1 LTGRAGTYSERTSQ
15 LSKTIKLA
23 LVIMLVLLMAG
34 SGVLFIVAL
43 THPSNAYDP
52 GKIKLKVELHTR
64 TEILTC
70 AYKVYGDQNQ
80 NQWAAKT
87 IIKNIGKMPVY
98 DFKIW
103 YKVGDFT
110 DWTSGEDYPV
120 ISPGETVR
128 DYCWPA
134 LDGEKVKAITTKTP
148 VELVMKYEYKGLKE
162 PIEDYKTIYMLGRND
177 FVFSSMKE
185 EDRLT
190 FADNF
195 DNELFLAA
203 FITPNE
209 STTKA
214 FANGIASGLETRT
227 SDSDAYQAFLRCFD
241 TLRAQGVKYIQEP
254 SGFWTGSEA
263 QYVQYPKDT
272 IERKSGT
279 CIDLAICISALM
291 EAVGIKS
298 YVALVPGHA
307 IPLIQLPGSGDIIPI
322 ESTFIDQEYALSHY
336 PGETSQNVTAEECV
350 KVAKSEIDQYS
361 KEGKLVLVDPEYWWQ
376 AGVMPSW

>member
-1 LTGRAGTYSERTSQ
+1 MSR
-15 LSKTIKLA
+15 TIKLA
-23 LVIMLVLLMAG
+23 LVIMLALLMAG
-34 SGVLFIVAL
+34 SGTLFFIAV
-43 THPSNAYDP
+43 THPSAAYDP
-52 GKIKLKVELHTR
+52 SKIKLDVDLHTR
-64 TEILTC
+64 NEILTC

-80 NQWAAKT
+80 NQWVAKT
-87 IIKNIGKMPVY
+87 IVKNTGKMPVY

-103 YKVGDFT
+103 YKVRDFT
-110 DWTSGEDYPV
+110 DWTSGEEYPV

-134 LDGEKVKAITTKTP
+134 LDGEKVKQITTKTP
-148 VELVMKYEYKGLKE
+148 VELVLKYEYKGLKK

-209 STTKA
+209 NTTKA

-227 SDSDAYQAFLRCFD
+227 NDNDVHQALLRCFD
-241 TLRAQGVKYIQEP
+241 TLRTHGVKYIQEP
-254 SGFWTGSEA
+254 AGFWTGSEA

-272 IERKSGT
+272 IDRKSGT
-279 CIDLAICISALM
+279 CIDLAVCMSALM

-322 ESTFIDQEYALSHY
+322 ESTFIDQEYALSHF
-336 PGETSQNVTAEECV
+336 PGTTSPDVTAEECV
-350 KVAKSEIDQYS
+350 GLAQGEIDQYS
-361 KEGKLVLVDPEYWWQ
+361 NEGKLVLVDPEYWWQ

>member
-1 LTGRAGTYSERTSQ
+1 MSR
-15 LSKTIKLA
+15 TIKLA
-23 LVIMLVLLMAG
+23 LVIMLALLMAG
-34 SGVLFIVAL
+34 SGTFFFIAV
-43 THPSNAYDP
+43 THPSAAYDP
-52 GKIKLKVELHTR
+52 SKIKLDVNLHTR
-64 TEILTC
+64 NEILTC

-80 NQWAAKT
+80 NQWVAKT
-87 IIKNIGKMPVY
+87 IVKNTGKMPVY

-103 YKVGDFT
+103 YKVRDFT
-110 DWTSGEDYPV
+110 DWTSGEEYPV

-134 LDGEKVKAITTKTP
+134 LDGEKVKQITTKTP
-148 VELVMKYEYKGLKE
+148 VELVLKYEYKGLKK

-209 STTKA
+209 NTTKA

-227 SDSDAYQAFLRCFD
+227 NDNDVHQALLRCFD
-241 TLRAQGVKYIQEP
+241 TLRTHGVKYIQEP
-254 SGFWTGSEA
+254 AGFWTGSEA

-272 IERKSGT
+272 IDRKSGT
-279 CIDLAICISALM
+279 CIDLAVCMSALM

-322 ESTFIDQEYALSHY
+322 ESTFIDQEYALSHF
-336 PGETSQNVTAEECV
+336 PGTTSPDVTAEECIGL
-350 KVAKSEIDQYS
+350 AQGEIDQYS
-361 KEGKLVLVDPEYWWQ
+361 NEGKLVLVDPEYWWQ